1 MVKERK
7 MNNDDLTK
15 EPRSVMGLS
24 MESGHYRV
32 GKDGVTA
39 IEPIDVTGQM
49 AYVPWFNV
57 WREQTLAC
65 KVNAAYVRVVE
76 YAPSN

>member
-1 MVKERK
+1 M
-7 MNNDDLTK
+7 NDDLTK
-15 EPRSVMGLS
+15 ESRSVAALRLEGDWC
-24 MESGHYRV
+24 YRI

-39 IEPIDVTGQM
+39 IEPIDVSGQM

-57 WREQTLAC
+57 WRKLTLVC

-76 YAPSN
+76 YAPPRNEL

>member
-1 MVKERK
+1 

-15 EPRSVMGLS
+15 ESRSVYGLAMG
-24 MESGHYRV
+24 EGVGYQV
-32 GKDGVTA
+32 GKGGITA
-39 IEPIDVTGQM
+39 IQPIDVTGQM

-57 WREQTLAC
+57 WRGQTLVC
-65 KVNAAYVRVVE
+65 KVNAAHVHIVE

>member
-1 MVKERK
+1 

-15 EPRSVMGLS
+15 ESRSVYGLAMGEL
-24 MESGHYRV
+24 GYRV
-32 GKDGVTA
+32 GKDGITA
-39 IEPIDVTGQM
+39 IEPIDVNGQM

-57 WREQTLAC
+57 WRGQTLVC
-65 KVNAAYVRVVE
+65 KVNAAHVHIVE

>member
-1 MVKERK
+1 

-15 EPRSVMGLS
+15 ESRSVWGLALG
-24 MESGHYRV
+24 ETGYQV

-57 WREQTLAC
+57 WRGQTLAC
-65 KVNAAYVRVVE
+65 KVNAAYVHIVE
-76 YAPSN
+76 YAPSS